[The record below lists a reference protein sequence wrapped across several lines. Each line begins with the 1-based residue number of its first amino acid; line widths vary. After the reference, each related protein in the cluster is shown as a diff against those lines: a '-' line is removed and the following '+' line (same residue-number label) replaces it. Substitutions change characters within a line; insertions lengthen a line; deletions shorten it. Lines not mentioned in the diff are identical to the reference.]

1 MNTHRSFLTR
11 ILILLSIAILSAC
24 SGGAQPS
31 ATESAVGSSC
41 PQPSPKMEV
50 TSTEVN
56 LFTWAEYIPQEV
68 IDCFQ
73 EVYGVQL
80 HLDNFSSQEEMYAK
94 MTKGA
99 TGYDVVQPADNFVQ
113 LMIQKGMLAKLD
125 QSKLTVMNNF
135 GAEFLNP
142 PFDPGCQYSLP
153 YQLGSSGIAYN
164 SETITTA
171 PTSYADLWN
180 SEYAG
185 KLVMLDDSRNI
196 IGMTLLSLGYD
207 VNTTDPAQL
216 AEAKAKLIELVPNI
230 RIFDSDSPKSAL
242 IAGDVDLGVVWAT
255 EGFAANLEKPSI
267 QYVYP
272 KEGVILWQDNFSITI
287 DAAHSDAAYAWL
299 NYLYQPDVF
308 WMAMRDFSGVNPE
321 TAAIEYAKTN
331 QPDVYAAYMESNITN
346 IPADVVTNG
355 HWLQDL
361 GEATPLFDQL
371 WTEVKGQ

>member
-1 MNTHRSFLTR
+1 
-11 ILILLSIAILSAC
+11 
-24 SGGAQPS
+24 
-31 ATESAVGSSC
+31 
-41 PQPSPKMEV
+41 MEV

-287 DAAHSDAAYAWL
+287 DAAHLDAAYAWL

-308 WMAMRDFSGVNPE
+308 WMVMRDFSGVNPE